1 MPTRSFRQS
10 QACSWLHGRSQRGD
24 EPQIPCRKEFLAID
38 AVCLSTRFPNLASN
52 SKERGTQDECH
63 GPPITMDYPYS
74 RSVIEILRSTLSR
87 LEKDSDFRQD
97 DPAVVQLKRHIL
109 QSLAE
114 FESQKGAHAILE
126 PQPGIE
132 PESPISVLRLR

>member
-1 MPTRSFRQS
+1 MPE
-10 QACSWLHGRSQRGD
+10 GV
-24 EPQIPCRKEFLAID
+24 LAID
-38 AVCLSTRFPNLASN
+38 AVCLSTRFPNLASK

-63 GPPITMDYPYS
+63 RPPIIMDYPYS

-114 FESQKGAHAILE
+114 FESQKNPHPVPE
-126 PQPGIE
+126 PERGME
-132 PESPISVLRLR
+132 LESPISVLRLR